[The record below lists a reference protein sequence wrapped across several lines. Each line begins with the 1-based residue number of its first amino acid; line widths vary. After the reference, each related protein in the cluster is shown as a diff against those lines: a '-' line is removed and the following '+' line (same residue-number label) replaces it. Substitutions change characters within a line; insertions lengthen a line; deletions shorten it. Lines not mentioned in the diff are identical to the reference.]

1 MNFLLGGGEEGIM
14 FQISQDTANHKEET
28 SHNFS
33 AFLCLEDG
41 AIWGP

>member
-28 SHNFS
+28 YQVNENF
-33 AFLCLEDG
+33 
-41 AIWGP
+41 P